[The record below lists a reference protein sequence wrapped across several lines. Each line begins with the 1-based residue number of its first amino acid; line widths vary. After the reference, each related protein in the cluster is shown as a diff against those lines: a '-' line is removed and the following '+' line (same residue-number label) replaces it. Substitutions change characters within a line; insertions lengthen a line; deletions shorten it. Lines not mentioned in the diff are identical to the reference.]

1 MAFDTLSLQ
10 LFACFD
16 LTSFIEYSRPIEIAQ
31 EAEYLGK
38 GIERGMFSV
47 MVNKL
52 EISYLTFKWYIELKN
67 FEFRWET
74 IIFKLNEFHK
84 ENLEEDSSCNGNA
97 IFSSLILKRKLL
109 SKAGPDFVSKLLCSI
124 CLMKSN
130 ILMPLNFANKV

>member
-1 MAFDTLSLQ
+1 MAFDTLSFQ
-10 LFACFD
+10 LFVCFD
-16 LTSFIEYSRPIEIAQ
+16 LTSFVEYSRPTEITQ

-38 GIERGMFSV
+38 EIEWGMFSV

-52 EISYLTFKWYIELKN
+52 EISYLTFKWYIELKK

-74 IIFKLNEFHK
+74 IISKLNEFHM

-97 IFSSLILKRKLL
+97 IFSSLILRMKLL
-109 SKAGPDFVSKLLCSI
+109 SKAGSSFLSKLLCSI